1 VAAMEDVLDLYEAPY
16 DPERPVVCF
25 DESPIQLIEEVREP
39 IAPRPGS
46 TQRYDVEYKRNGV
59 RELLLMCE
67 PQRGFRDVLVSAQ
80 RTKQDFARAMQHL
93 VDLYP
98 QASVIRLVLDNLNTH
113 KIASLY
119 ETFPPEQARAIAQ
132 RLEIHY
138 TPKHG
143 SWLNVAELEFAV
155 LSKTCL
161 NRRIPDEATL
171 KAEIAAN
178 VADRNTRAHRVQ
190 WTFTATDARNKLHR
204 LYPPILT

>member
-1 VAAMEDVLDLYEAPY
+1 MEEVLDLYQEPY
-16 DPERPVVCF
+16 DPARPVVCF
-25 DESPIQLIEEVREP
+25 DESPVQLIEEVREP
-39 IAPRPGS
+39 IAARAGS

-59 RELLLMCE
+59 RELLLMAE
-67 PQRGFRDVLVSAQ
+67 PQRGFREVLVTAQ

-98 QASVIRLVLDNLNTH
+98 QAQVIRLVLDNLNTH

-119 ETFPPEQARAIAQ
+119 ETFPPEQARAIAK

-155 LSKTCL
+155 LSKSCL
-161 NRRIPDEATL
+161 DRRIPDEATL
-171 KAEIAAN
+171 KSEVAINIAE
-178 VADRNTRAHRVQ
+178 RNARAHRVQ
-190 WTFTATDARNKLHR
+190 WHFTVKDARNKLHR
-204 LYPPILT
+204 LYPPITT